1 MDHYAQDLRKLF
13 YKAYPKASQGREET
27 EDLGR
32 SVLAYQFVAGLT
44 QALRTKVA
52 GVEGNF
58 DQLLVKARFEEAKI
72 RDLSPRVNPRNQRV
86 PTSRP
91 VETNSRSESSHQTP
105 TRNMTGGRQ
114 ERKQTSKHCY
124 SCNGKGHFQ
133 GPDNCNSS
141 GECCAAG
148 RRQGSTVATRPD
160 SR

>member
-1 MDHYAQDLRKLF
+1 MHNTFESSSTRHIQ
-13 YKAYPKASQGREET
+13 ASEEA

-72 RDLSPRVNPRNQRV
+72 RDLSPRVNPRNPRI

-91 VETNSRSESSHQTP
+91 ST
-105 TRNMTGGRQ
+105 TGGRQ
-114 ERKQTSKHCY
+114 ERKQTSKRCY
-124 SCNGKGHFQ
+124 SCNGTGHFQ
-133 GPDNCNSS
+133 KNCLFKKRSDPVETPGTGQPSKEDRITANLQ
-141 GECCAAG
+141 GNAVQQAEDKVAKL
-148 RRQGSTVATRPD
+148 RRC
-160 SR
+160 